1 VTEVLHLSLTRM
13 YHEDKQYVDVEL
25 LAECGQIAHRLRCLE
40 KTWFFE
46 LKELQKKSVCSYTA
60 TPKLIASLSI
70 TQKLNDLLDKSISPS
85 IDENRNNQ
93 ELVNR
98 LNYLEDTVIK
108 IHKQQQELLKQNH
121 ITVAATQKRVH
132 IKGNMNYSAL
142 SGSSGSNNNNNNNDL
157 STSQSPTAAI
167 HEQLISSNNGEHA
180 TGSGD
185 NNNKKSILNNDDD
198 EDKDQSSMA
207 ATTTTTNNK
216 QQTQNIYQ
224 QQLCV
229 GRITEEELQLLL
241 RELKRKV
248 DFTEKMNWLSEF
260 YCCFFCIGGLMDF
273 I

>member
-1 VTEVLHLSLTRM
+1 MDLCATEVLHLSITRM
-13 YHEDKQYVDVEL
+13 YHEDQQFVDVEL
-25 LAECGQIAHRLRCLE
+25 LAECGQIAHRLRSLE

-46 LKELQKKSVCSYTA
+46 LKELQRKSVCSYTA
-60 TPKLIASLSI
+60 TPKLIASHSI
-70 TQKLNDLLDKSISPS
+70 TQKLNDLLDHSILPNV
-85 IDENRNNQ
+85 DENRNNQ
-93 ELVNR
+93 ELVTR
-98 LNYLEDTVIK
+98 LKYLEDTVIK
-108 IHKQQQELLKQNH
+108 IHNQQELLKRN
-121 ITVAATQKRVH
+121 TATQKRVH

-142 SGSSGSNNNNNNNDL
+142 SGSSGSNNNNNNNNNDL

-198 EDKDQSSMA
+198 DDKDQSSTTTA
-207 ATTTTTNNK
+207 TTTTNNK

-224 QQLCV
+224 QQLCA
-229 GRITEEELQLLL
+229 GRITEEDLQLLL

-260 YCCFFCIGGLMDF
+260 YCCLFFARRRGN
-273 I
+273 